1 MSLLSLHEYKTMSY
15 PERCQRIGDLLGKAA
30 VRYFRQQRLAE
41 KTRLALPADVAT
53 PVDIAMLVSD
63 ETEKRILQYVNR
75 TGSATPHDLCV
86 ALDVNRRTITR
97 KLARL
102 RTSGILA
109 AQGKT
114 NAARYELRGP
124 QGEN

>member
-1 MSLLSLHEYKTMSY
+1 MPLLSLHEYKTMPY

-30 VRYFRQQRLAE
+30 VRYFRQQRLA
-41 KTRLALPADVAT
+41 KNTRLALPANVVT
-53 PVDIAMLVSD
+53 PVEIATLVSD
-63 ETEKRILQYVNR
+63 ETEKRILQYVSR

-102 RTSGILA
+102 RTSGILV
-109 AQGKT
+109 AQGRT
-114 NAARYELRGP
+114 NAARYEFRGP
-124 QGEN
+124 LGEN